1 MVLLE
6 MEMYWYIK
14 LSNVNNAYSYITKNA
29 VEPHSVLFLATF
41 CLSNISVR
49 KCYKNIPV
57 FPSKN

>member
-1 MVLLE
+1 
-6 MEMYWYIK
+6 MYGYIK
-14 LSNVNNAYSYITKNA
+14 LSNVNNAYSYVTKNA

-41 CLSNISVR
+41 CLRNISVR